1 MKCHH
6 HSGSVERFWW
16 VVYISAAR
24 LNLGSGESSLSTYC
38 SYYWTPWWFWNFLA
52 TGKKINRDLSGFW
65 LKDSKKLNIR
75 GISKSIRHF
84 ICHSTTSQR
93 WPVPVGPQVFV
104 IAKILADL
112 KIQNKCWCV
121 SLACKCERLGLTNT
135 KRPNQ
140 QIQISAMTSTWE
152 PTGTG
157 QLWEVVEW
165 RIKSRTDFD
174 IPLLFE
180 LTDNNIPGKFHGAT
194 TLHFWNNF
202 GVGQKWSKKL

>member
-1 MKCHH
+1 MILKRGYCADRFIDEHYQCSAFLGDGISQYDMKCHH

-75 GISKSIRHF
+75 GISKSIRQF
-84 ICHSTTSQR
+84 IRHSTTCQI

-104 IAKILADL
+104 IAENWI
-112 KIQNKCWCV
+112 CWCCRFV
-121 SLACKCERLGLTNT
+121 FVKPSLSHLQASDTH
-135 KRPNQ
+135 Q
-140 QIQISAMTSTWE
+140 H
-152 PTGTG
+152 
-157 QLWEVVEW
+157 
-165 RIKSRTDFD
+165 
-174 IPLLFE
+174 LFWIFYVA
-180 LTDNNIPGKFHGAT
+180 LIIF
-194 TLHFWNNF
+194 F
-202 GVGQKWSKKL
+202 GFS